1 MVYTTDTTDTTDNI
15 PFKMYLIKRHK
26 PPDITFL
33 VISVIF
39 SLLLSEVRTDTV
51 FKDTVVISK
60 RTLSLSDS
68 PYLVQKDV
76 VVESEGH
83 LVIESGVTMKFSPGV
98 GITVRGV
105 LTADGESDNKIVFTS
120 AGDAF
125 KQENRTIR
133 LVDGPTVQQG
143 IIQARIRAN
152 FIQIPPLIN
161 HEGTP

>member
-1 MVYTTDTTDTTDNI
+1 MVYTTHTTDNI

-26 PPDITFL
+26 PPDFTFL
-33 VISVIF
+33 VISVIY
-39 SLLLSEVRTDTV
+39 SILLSEVRTDTV

-68 PYLVQKDV
+68 PYMVEKDV
-76 VVESEGH
+76 VVESDGH

-143 IIQARIRAN
+143 IIQARNRPN

-161 HEGTP
+161 HEGTL